1 MAHSEKMLKWLPF
14 SLGFGTQCA
23 MKSFTSDKVDT
34 LKDRRFGAST
44 FTKRSTMLKKNFN
57 FEFRFF

>member
-44 FTKRSTMLKKNFN
+44 FTNAKKNVN
-57 FEFRFF
+57 FEFRFFQ